1 MSVAVVSLAAMVL
14 PARRVAAI
22 DPARALRQ

>member
-1 MSVAVVSLAAMVL
+1 MSVAAVSIAAMVL

-22 DPARALRQ
+22 EPARALRQ